1 MLKQGKYF
9 MDMVDFK
16 GVNFVRRNA
25 LSNPDPFGLAWV
37 PSKERFD
44 WEESSLREE
53 ALFCLVY

>member
-1 MLKQGKYF
+1 

-16 GVNFVRRNA
+16 EVSFVKRNA

-44 WEESSLREE
+44 LEESSLRKE
-53 ALFCLVY
+53 ALFCLIY